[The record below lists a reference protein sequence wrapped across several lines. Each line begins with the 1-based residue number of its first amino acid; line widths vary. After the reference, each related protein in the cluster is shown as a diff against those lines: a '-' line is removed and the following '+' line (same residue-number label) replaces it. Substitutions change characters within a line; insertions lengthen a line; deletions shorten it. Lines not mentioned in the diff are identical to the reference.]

1 MKNPYAAYYPFFFS
15 SVNVFIW
22 ILAKIIKFTRIINS
36 VNKILTKQTENDT
49 NVI

>member
-1 MKNPYAAYYPFFFS
+1 MKNPYAAYYPFFFAL
-15 SVNVFIW
+15 VNVFIW

-36 VNKILTKQTENDT
+36 VNKILTKQTKNDI